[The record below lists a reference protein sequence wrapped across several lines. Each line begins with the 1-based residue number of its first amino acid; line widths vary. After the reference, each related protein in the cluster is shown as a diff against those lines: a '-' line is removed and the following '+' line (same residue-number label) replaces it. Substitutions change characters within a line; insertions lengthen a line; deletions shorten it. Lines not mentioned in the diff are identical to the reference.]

1 MAQISIEG
9 SRLVRFLNDLDVSNA
24 DLFDKAFAERI
35 SQLIGLHK
43 SLALSGLP
51 LKLARLRFEPR
62 SVCAD
67 KVQQEFLRVNQEL
80 IETLIECFTPGNG
93 SARVRFPGYREDATE
108 EQLNN
113 FDLYVQFYSARQ
125 RQIEL
130 KVQHLLSY
138 VRDAA
143 AGHSQRLAQLVM
155 LESSFGEAIV
165 GYDRQCLAAVPR
177 LLEAYFEQLRQE
189 HQDMLTEQSGES
201 TPEETPSWINQFSDD
216 MRELLFAELELR
228 LMPVM
233 GLIEAFD
240 EDSPELVKSSLE
252 RSKNTPELSKSSHAK
267 KQSAEAITEQAKA

>member
-62 SVCAD
+62 SVSAD

-177 LLEAYFEQLRQE
+177 LLEAYFEQLRKE

-201 TPEETPSWINQFSDD
+201 TSEEAPSWINQFSDD

-240 EDSPELVKSSLE
+240 EDSLE
-252 RSKNTPELSKSSHAK
+252 PDKNSPELSKSSHSK
-267 KQSAEAITEQAKA
+267 KQPAEAITEKANA